1 MLELSIQHSGS
12 GLTLELPIPTDVLA
26 GELRMLGFDKS
37 MNHITQDNFTLM
49 PINEFGEHF
58 MKMVQPDDT
67 LQAIAISCRELDV
80 LAGES
85 RQALADFIMAD
96 RFHDLDHMADY
107 LQHGPAALTH
117 LIRLR
122 LGDSQV
128 DLPCDNLH
136 VQLPAAGF
144 DRTAR
149 QIRLCEVEYLPLND
163 RGREL
168 LTKCSPYE
176 SIATTNLACAL
187 LTTPEIDA
195 PMAVVMES
203 ANRLLDPIRTEPISF
218 ICPLKVSVE
227 DDDGQDLVE
236 ADHSL
241 LDYHED
247 EIRDA
252 LKDEVPE
259 GKNMADFLR
268 GGLEQKIASME
279 WDVTRVRGTL
289 YGSISCELRAP
300 LTDDEQAELIDWIT
314 GQNSDGL
321 CEGFEQHP
329 VDTDDGELYVRFW
342 HDGDDYFVMPSED
355 FFQQLHEQE
364 QGFGGIGGMA

>member
-1 MLELSIQHSGS
+1 MLALDYIQEGRCLS
-12 GLTLELPIPTDVLA
+12 LELPISMDILA
-26 GELRMLGFDKS
+26 GELRAFGANK
-37 MNHITQDNFTLM
+37 TLNQIQRADFLLQ
-49 PINEFGEHF
+49 PTSELGEHF
-58 MKMVQPDDT
+58 MKMVRPDDT

-85 RQALADFIMAD
+85 RQALVDLIMAD
-96 RFHDLDHMADY
+96 RFQDLDQMADY

-128 DLPCDNLH
+128 DLPCDNLKPH
-136 VQLPAAGF
+136 LDAAGY
-144 DRTAR
+144 DRSAR

-187 LTTPEIDA
+187 LSTPEIDA
-195 PMAVVMES
+195 PLSVVMDS
-203 ANRLLDPIRTEPISF
+203 ANRLLEPIRTEPISF

-236 ADHSL
+236 GDHSL

-252 LKDEVPE
+252 LKDELPE

-268 GGLEQKIASME
+268 GGLEQKIAAIE

-300 LTDDEQAELIDWIT
+300 LTDDEQAELIGWIT

-329 VDTDDGELYVRFW
+329 VDTDDGELYVHFW

-355 FFQQLHEQE
+355 FFQQLHVQE
-364 QGFGGIGGMA
+364 QGFGGMGGIA